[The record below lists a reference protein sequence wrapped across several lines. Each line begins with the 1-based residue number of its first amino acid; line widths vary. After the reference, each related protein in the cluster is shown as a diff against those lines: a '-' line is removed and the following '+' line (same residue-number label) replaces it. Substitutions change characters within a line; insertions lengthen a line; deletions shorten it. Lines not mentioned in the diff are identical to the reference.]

1 MSRRITAV
9 SRMALLL
16 VSYLVVGNVGCLL
29 GCVEKKPMEGADS
42 ATAGEDCDASS
53 VGPMD
58 IAVDEGDESTVWVD
72 HVSGEHVVGF
82 DEGLAS
88 DLKELEEVPQCN
100 QSSELSLGSA
110 PSDGFNF
117 GAVLTGQAYER
128 VVVATNLSKE
138 IITIQSVRLESSVF
152 ALVEPPRTPF
162 DMESCDSLS
171 LTVRLPDEGPVSVIL
186 RTDVV
191 VTFGRKGAADN
202 ETQQLHIG
210 VSASR
215 VEPEMVTCNFSLA
228 HVPGDLSV
236 GSCNTDEFI
245 YANRGTGRCDVARI
259 GVADCTVGQD
269 GEIECPGPN
278 EASASSFFRFVA
290 TGLQVSEFS
299 VTPGEV
305 RQLRI
310 GSSGT
315 APASLPHYATVFIV
329 AKEHLTGRVSNFP
342 TPEILEDG
350 TTGYRWLIR
359 LVE

>member
-1 MSRRITAV
+1 MENARTVASSSRG
-9 SRMALLL
+9 LLL
-16 VSYLVVGNVGCLL
+16 VFIWATHVMVSWTGCGESEVREVADMVGDNEMDSIFSADEDVGTDESC
-29 GCVEKKPMEGADS
+29 GSTTPECGGVDGGGGADGKPADDILAED
-42 ATAGEDCDASS
+42 ATS
-53 VGPMD
+53 VCSVMD
-58 IAVDEGDESTVWVD
+58 GAI
-72 HVSGEHVVGF
+72 
-82 DEGLAS
+82 
-88 DLKELEEVPQCN
+88 
-100 QSSELSLGSA
+100 LGA
-110 PSDGFNF
+110 EPTDGFNF

-215 VEPEMVTCNFSLA
+215 VEPEMVTCDFSLV

-278 EASASSFFRFVA
+278 EAIASSFFRFVA